1 MKLWLKRTENYLR
14 RNAGVFVLL
23 AVLVIVMTL
32 QLNLMNLDAK
42 LSQFTQKIAKKQ
54 DLSQKD

>member
-14 RNAGVFVLL
+14 GNAGVFALL